1 MRLLVTSVIAAHL
14 LVQPVAMTAHVEDLA
29 DLLPQTETVVPMSG

>member
-14 LVQPVAMTAHVEDLA
+14 LVQLVAMTAHVEELV
-29 DLLPQTETVVPMSG
+29 DLLHLTETVVPMSG